1 MTIGDL
7 LILSH
12 HEEPGKKTK
21 PTIGLLDP
29 EEAALIKARA
39 YTALPA
45 REKIRRRLEE
55 RDE

>member
-45 REKIRRRLEE
+45 REKIKRRLEE